1 MKKKL
6 NLMNFGGNQ
15 EISMIEKNWDDFIK
29 DSTDYLR
36 IISD

>member
-1 MKKKL
+1 MKKTLK
-6 NLMNFGGNQ
+6 LMNFGENQ
-15 EISMIEKNWDDFIK
+15 EISIIDKNWDDFIK